1 VKPVLVDTSV
11 WRRFFGGRASRDCA
25 TRLSTLLDEAGTVL
39 VHDAV
44 IGELVL
50 GGLGPREEALLG
62 RLPAAEHVSDDE
74 VLAFVRRRRLM
85 RRGIGWVDAH
95 LIASALVSEAQLWS
109 LDRRLADVAADLGVA
124 HAMPGSDR

>member
-1 VKPVLVDTSV
+1 MKPVLVDTSV
-11 WRRFFGGRASRDCA
+11 WRRFFGGRASRDCVA
-25 TRLSTLLDEAGTVL
+25 RLSSLLDEAGAVL
-39 VHDAV
+39 VHPAV

-50 GGLGPREEALLG
+50 GGLGPSEEALLG

-85 RRGIGWVDAH
+85 RRGIGWIDAH

-109 LDRRLADVAADLGVA
+109 LDRRLAAVAADLGVA
-124 HAMPGSDR
+124 HARAMPG